1 LWTMSSPE
9 QRTLAARLR
18 SRRHYLRE
26 LEGRSVAEVED
37 MLEAIRLWAEG
48 NRTWSEGVASDART
62 AFAAI
67 REACRATRT
76 TRERIEILVRE
87 RPDDAR
93 RALMLLMVAI
103 GNTIPDDDAG
113 EGAAQVAA

>member
-1 LWTMSSPE
+1 MNSPE

-26 LEGRSVAEVED
+26 LDGRSVAEVED
-37 MLEAIRLWAEG
+37 MLEAIRLWAAHNRAWTEG
-48 NRTWSEGVASDART
+48 AAADARE

-67 REACRATRT
+67 REACRGIRT
-76 TRERIEILVRE
+76 TRERIETLVRDN
-87 RPDDAR
+87 PDAAR
-93 RALMLLMVAI
+93 RAWLMLMVAI

-113 EGAAQVAA
+113 SGSELSAA